1 MLEIG
6 SLAIRNGMEYSPSGC
21 VCFSSRGN
29 EGMGYAKERKGIR
42 GLNRISKFLLLLAGF
57 VVWMAHYSTL
67 HSEASGWTDRQ
78 NRQTERQTWP
88 VISVD

>member
-1 MLEIG
+1 
-6 SLAIRNGMEYSPSGC
+6 MEYSHSRCVFFVSGKLRDRLC
-21 VCFSSRGN
+21 KG
-29 EGMGYAKERKGIR
+29 KERDKRI
-42 GLNRISKFLLLLAGF
+42 NRISKFLLLLVDF

>member
-1 MLEIG
+1 
-6 SLAIRNGMEYSPSGC
+6 MEYFHSGC

-29 EGMGYAKERKGIR
+29 EGMGYAKERKGIKR
-42 GLNRISKFLLLLAGF
+42 INRITRVLLLLADF
-57 VVWMAHYSTL
+57 VVWMAHYSTV
-67 HSEASGWTDRQ
+67 HSGANGWADRQ